1 MLTFLDSG
9 GPFMYVILFVSI
21 GAFSLFCE
29 RAIFLYLKLSMNT
42 DKAYKKIMVLL
53 DNANYRAAIEECN
66 KIISHPLGRILK
78 SGLLKAGK
86 RDKEIEQAMQEGLLR
101 EVPLLKKRINYL
113 SMFANVATLLG
124 LLGTIIGLIAAFQGV
139 SEVASSQKQEVLSAG
154 ISVAMF
160 TTAFGL
166 IVSIPCLMGFYLLNN
181 RCEYLIDQFEEK
193 ALALFNVVS
202 TMKRESQNNA

>member
-1 MLTFLDSG
+1 MFTFLESG
-9 GPFMYVILFVSI
+9 GAFMYVILLVSV
-21 GAFSLFCE
+21 GAFALFCE
-29 RAIFLYLKLSMNT
+29 RAVYLYIKLSMNT

-53 DNANYRAAIEECN
+53 EAGDYRGAIEECN
-66 KIISHPLGRILK
+66 KIITHPLGRILK

-86 RDKEIEQAMQEGLLR
+86 RDKEIEQAMQESLLR

-124 LLGTIIGLIAAFQGV
+124 LLGTIVGLIAAFQGV
-139 SEVASSQKQEVLSAG
+139 SEVAASMKQEVLSAG

-166 IVSIPCLMGFYLLNN
+166 IVSIPCLMGFYLLSN
-181 RCEYLIDQFEEK
+181 RSEHLVDQFEEK
-193 ALALFNVVS
+193 SLGLFNVVS
-202 TMKRESQNNA
+202 SMKRERV

>member
-9 GPFMYVILFVSI
+9 GSFMYVILVVSI
-21 GAFSLFCE
+21 GALALFCE
-29 RAIFLYLKLSMNT
+29 RATFLYLRLSMNT
-42 DKAYKKIMVLL
+42 EKAYQKIMVLL
-53 DNANYRAAIEECN
+53 ENANYRGAIEECN
-66 KIISHPLGRILK
+66 KIASHPLGRILK

-86 RDKEIEQAMQEGLLR
+86 RDKEIEQAMQESLLR

-139 SEVASSQKQEVLSAG
+139 SEVAASMKQEVLSAG

-166 IVSIPCLMGFYLLNN
+166 VVSIPCLMGFYLLNN
-181 RCEYLIDQFEEK
+181 RSEHLIDQFEEK
-193 ALALFNVVS
+193 ALALYNVVTS
-202 TMKRESQNNA
+202 MKRENQHA